1 MAAKKEEAAAE
12 GAEAK
17 PKSKKKLIFIV
28 VGVVVLIAGAGVPML
43 LMGGGEE
50 PALVEEEHHEEVK
63 RLETADLGIFVVNLS
78 DTSAF
83 LKAKIMIEFDAALVE
98 KQTAV
103 AEGGEGGGGGHGGG
117 AGGGGGEAKAGG
129 LPPHF
134 MKRESQIKDAIIRV
148 LSSKKADDLLTTE
161 GKDRLKDELIEGVN
175 EAIGLEEPPVVGV
188 YFTEFI
194 IQ

>member
-1 MAAKKEEAAAE
+1 MSAKKEEAAAE

-17 PKSKKKLIFIV
+17 PKSKKKLIFIIA
-28 VGVVVLIAGAGVPML
+28 GVVVLAGGAGVPML
-43 LMGGGEE
+43 LMGGDKEA
-50 PALVEEEHHEEVK
+50 ALLEEEHHEEVK

-98 KQTAV
+98 KQTAGE
-103 AEGGEGGGGGHGGG
+103 AGAEGGGGGHGGG

-148 LSSKKADDLLTTE
+148 LSSKKADELLTAE
-161 GKDRLKDELIEGVN
+161 GKERLKDELIEGVN
-175 EAIGLEEPPVVGV
+175 EAVGLEEPPVVGV
-188 YFTEFI
+188 YLTEFI

>member
-1 MAAKKEEAAAE
+1 MSAKKEEAAAE

-17 PKSKKKLIFIV
+17 PKSKKKLIFIIA
-28 VGVVVLIAGAGVPML
+28 GVVVLAGGAGVPML
-43 LMGGGEE
+43 LMGGDKEA
-50 PALVEEEHHEEVK
+50 ALLEEEHHEEVK

-98 KQTAV
+98 KQTAGE
-103 AEGGEGGGGGHGGG
+103 AGAEGGGGGHGGG

-148 LSSKKADDLLTTE
+148 LSSKKADELLTAE
-161 GKDRLKDELIEGVN
+161 GKERLKDELIEGVN
-175 EAIGLEEPPVVGV
+175 EAVGLEEPPVVGV